1 MAKEGNMLIARNTVV
16 TLKYSVK
23 DTEGTSIDEGT
34 APLVYL
40 HGGYGGIFDRIEEAL
55 QGKDVGDA
63 LEVRLE
69 PEDAF
74 GEYDAE
80 LVAIESRQLFPE
92 NIEVGMQFER
102 GSEDGEDDDALFTIT
117 DIADDKVVVD
127 GNHPL
132 AGIALLFSCTVAEV
146 RAASA
151 EEISHGH
158 PHGEHG
164 HHH

>member
-1 MAKEGNMLIARNTVV
+1 MLIARNTVV
-16 TLKYSVK
+16 TLKYSVR
-23 DTEGTSIDEGT
+23 DTDGASIDEGT

-40 HGGYGGIFDRIEEAL
+40 HGGYGGIFDRIEEEL
-55 QGKDVGDA
+55 QGKAEGDV
-63 LEVRLE
+63 LEVKLE

-74 GEYDAE
+74 GEYDAD
-80 LVAIESRQLFPE
+80 LVAIESRQLFPD

-102 GSEDGEDDDALFTIT
+102 GAEDDESEDGLFTIT

-132 AGIALLFSCTVAEV
+132 AGISLLFSCTVAGV
-146 RAASA
+146 RAATD
-151 EEISHGH
+151 EEITHGH
-158 PHGEHG
+158 VHGDHG